1 MLKSR
6 LTFTMNKTTEAVLSL
21 GSNIGDRLSNLQVAV
36 HLLSENPAVTITS
49 ISSVYETEPVGGVAQ
64 QSFYN
69 IAIILQTSLSAQ
81 QLLDFLHEIEQH
93 LHRKR
98 LVHWGPRT
106 IDLDIIY
113 YGQEYIKTSTLT
125 VPHPEMG
132 NRRFVL
138 IPTLEAMTADDVHY
152 QEVQRL
158 LDTTTDQNWLKKK
171 YSSEVLEWTK

>member
-6 LTFTMNKTTEAVLSL
+6 LISTMNRMTEAVLSL
-21 GSNIGDRLSNLQVAV
+21 GSNIGDRLSNLQMAV
-36 HLLSENPAVTITS
+36 QLLISQQAVTITS
-49 ISSVYETEPVGGVAQ
+49 ISSVYETEPVGGVEQ
-64 QSFYN
+64 QAFYN

-81 QLLDFLHEIEQH
+81 QLLDLLHDIEQR

-98 LVHWGPRT
+98 LIHWGPRT

-113 YGQEYIKTSTLT
+113 YGQEHINTPTLT

-138 IPTLEAMTADDVHY
+138 IPTLEAMSKDDVHY
-152 QEVQRL
+152 QEVQQL
-158 LDTTTDQNWLKKK
+158 LKTTTDHNWLRKK
-171 YSSEVLEWTK
+171 YSSEVLGWTK